1 MGPDGP
7 REAIEQGI
15 ARLGCEIRERA
26 DGVLCVDCPTHEAKC
41 RLLDLLA
48 WRDARYDPR
57 IRRIAV
63 HVAEQTASDH
73 AHKVDSRELAARL
86 HAHVCSRVRFLGE
99 GAETF
104 QSSWQTLRSGVG
116 DCDDSARALLAL
128 ARSVAI
134 PARLVV
140 FDRGSAYPRGDLEP
154 NHATVQLSPDAGR
167 TWLYAEP
174 SLGPGV
180 KLGEH
185 PIAAARRLKRQRS
198 ELGQQ
203 LGDLG
208 GFGDA
213 TARPIILAA
222 WQAAAGR
229 PPSTFEAQITQAI
242 ARYETSY
249 GKWDGPCS
257 TSHNWGAI
265 ITARG
270 SPDGCEH
277 ADTNQDGTKFF
288 QTFRV
293 YPDDT
298 AGAADLVKELLRR
311 PMTRAALAKG
321 SSVFD
326 VSAAMYN
333 ESYFGQTCPKATA
346 EYGPSAA
353 KESAWSN
360 AQHKPTSNA
369 GRACDAEAIAN
380 HAIRVHTIATQ
391 IAAALGEA
399 PPALGSLPPSRT
411 TIALLVLAAG
421 GAAFAVAR
429 SQRWI

>member
-7 REAIEQGI
+7 REEIEHAIS
-15 ARLGCEIRERA
+15 RLGCEIRERS
-26 DGVLCVDCPTHEAKC
+26 DGVLCVDCPTHAAKC

-57 IRRIAV
+57 VRRIAV
-63 HVAEQTASDH
+63 HVAEQAATDA
-73 AHKVDSRELAARL
+73 AHRVDRRDLAARL
-86 HAHVCSRVRFLGE
+86 HAHVSERVRFLGE

-104 QSSWQTLRSGVG
+104 QSTWQTLRSGVG
-116 DCDDSARALLAL
+116 DCDDSSRALLAL
-128 ARSVAI
+128 ARSVAL

-140 FDRGSAYPRGDLEP
+140 FDKATDYPLGDLQP
-154 NHATVQLSPDAGR
+154 NHATVQLSPDGGR

-180 KLGEH
+180 QLGED
-185 PIAAARRLKRQRS
+185 PIAAARRLKRARAD
-198 ELGQQ
+198 

-208 GFGDA
+208 GFGDVS
-213 TARPIILAA
+213 ARPIIVAA

-229 PPSTFEAQITQAI
+229 PPSTFEAQISQAI
-242 ARYETSY
+242 ARAETSY
-249 GKWDGPCS
+249 GTWDGPCS
-257 TSHNWGAI
+257 TSHNWGAVS
-265 ITARG
+265 AKA
-270 SPDGCEH
+270 S
-277 ADTNQDGTKFF
+277 ADTCQHDDTTQDGKRFSSNF
-288 QTFRV
+288 QT
-293 YPDDT
+293 YPDDV
-298 AGAADLVKELLRR
+298 AGAAGLVRELMRR
-311 PMTRAALAKG
+311 PKTRAALAAG

-326 VSAAMYN
+326 VSRAMYD
-333 ESYFGQTCPKATA
+333 ESYFGSSCPEALRVYGKAATA
-346 EYGPSAA
+346 ESSWGNPKAH
-353 KESAWSN
+353 E
-360 AQHKPTSNA
+360 PTSTA
-369 GRACDAEAIAN
+369 GRACDAEAVSK